1 MLKETLV
8 FLSMACIAFAAVGL
22 APLEEK
28 PKRFEGVEGCYIS
41 KLDAVIPLGKA
52 APSKDS
58 CMEYRC
64 RKTHV
69 QFATCGIVVVTPPCY
84 TVQDF
89 SKPYPEC
96 CPQLRCHKY
105 QGTSE
110 NITYYE
116 PVKTPP
122 STTTNTT
129 TIIRRPNI
137 YHHHP
142 EQRLYTPSRYPTV
155 YTERP
160 SHPDRPHYPIYPDR
174 SNDRRY
180 YNTTEEHLRRINHH
194 YPKPTD
200 TTTQV
205 TYRPRYPYVRP
216 EYPTRPRLNYPRDP
230 GQDYP
235 EKNPYYPVETTT
247 MMPTPPPDIPDTCDT
262 SYDAVTL
269 IRGELFIFKNTYHWR
284 IGANGRYPGYPI
296 EISRM
301 WSELPQNL
309 THVDTVYER
318 PDRKIAFFIGK
329 QLYLF
334 DSQHLLAGYPKNL
347 VQLGLPEH
355 LEKLDAAMVWGHNGK
370 TYFFNDTMY
379 WIFDEKVGRVEL
391 DYPRDMAR
399 WKGVGYNIDTV
410 FQWKDGR
417 TYFFKGKGF
426 WKFNDLQMRV
436 EHERQLP
443 SAQFWMSCP
452 AEHADRHIPK
462 NL

>member
-1 MLKETLV
+1 MATSHLKTQR
-8 FLSMACIAFAAVGL
+8 A
-22 APLEEK
+22 
-28 PKRFEGVEGCYIS
+28 
-41 KLDAVIPLGKA
+41 
-52 APSKDS
+52 
-58 CMEYRC
+58 
-64 RKTHV
+64 KT
-69 QFATCGIVVVTPPCY
+69 
-84 TVQDF
+84 
-89 SKPYPEC
+89 
-96 CPQLRCHKY
+96 PQLGHKY

-174 SNDRRY
+174 N
-180 YNTTEEHLRRINHH
+180 
-194 YPKPTD
+194 
-200 TTTQV
+200 
-205 TYRPRYPYVRP
+205 
-216 EYPTRPRLNYPRDP
+216 P